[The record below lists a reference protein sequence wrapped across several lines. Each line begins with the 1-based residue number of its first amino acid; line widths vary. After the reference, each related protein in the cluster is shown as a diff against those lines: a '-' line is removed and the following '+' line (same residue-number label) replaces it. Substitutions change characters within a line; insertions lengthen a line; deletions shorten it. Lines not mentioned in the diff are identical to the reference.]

1 MLLVVVEFT
10 PVKFWRVEE
19 PVTRRFG
26 TVRRPVEVMAPVK
39 RLVKVPVV
47 AKRLVLVE
55 LVVVELIPVKFWR
68 VEEPRATRFVVVA
81 VLVIVRPP
89 GKM

>member
-1 MLLVVVEFT
+1 MVVF
-10 PVKFWRVEE
+10 
-19 PVTRRFG
+19 
-26 TVRRPVEVMAPVK
+26 K
-39 RLVKVPVV
+39 RLPEPMDEM
-47 AKRLVLVE
+47 AKLVEVE

>member
-1 MLLVVVEFT
+1 M
-10 PVKFWRVEE
+10 
-19 PVTRRFG
+19 
-26 TVRRPVEVMAPVK
+26 
-39 RLVKVPVV
+39 V

-55 LVVVELIPVKFWR
+55 LVVVELIPVKFCE